1 MYRLAFGLAGLV
13 AAAFPNVAP
22 AQSTP
27 LPDTAAAARTPL
39 RAGDIIRLKIW
50 REPDLSG
57 DFVVVET
64 GEAVLPKIGA
74 VPATRLS
81 SDSLIRF
88 LRASYETYLRNPTID
103 VNVLRRVTIS
113 GAVRTPGL
121 YPVDPTM
128 SIADALALA
137 GGPTPDGRRDRVY
150 LIRGDERLRINLTSE
165 SRVYH
170 TPLTSGD
177 QLYVPLRSWVS
188 RNAAVVVSG
197 SAALAAMIV
206 ALGTR

>member
-13 AAAFPNVAP
+13 VAAFPCVVP
-22 AQSTP
+22 AQSNP
-27 LPDTAAAARTPL
+27 VPDSMPPAQTPL

-57 DFVVVET
+57 DFVVTET
-64 GEAVLPKIGA
+64 GDAVLPKIGA
-74 VPATRLS
+74 MAVTRVS
-81 SDSLIRF
+81 SDSVIRF

-103 VNVLRRVTIS
+103 VTVLRRVTIS

-121 YPVDPTM
+121 YPVDQTM

-150 LIRGDERLRINLTSE
+150 LDRGGKRLKIDLTSQ
-165 SRVYH
+165 SRANHV
-170 TPLTSGD
+170 PLTSGD
-177 QLYVPLRSWVS
+177 QLTVPLRSWVA
-188 RNAAVVVSG
+188 RNTAIVVSG
-197 SAALAAMIV
+197 TLGLAGLVV
-206 ALGTR
+206 ALVTR